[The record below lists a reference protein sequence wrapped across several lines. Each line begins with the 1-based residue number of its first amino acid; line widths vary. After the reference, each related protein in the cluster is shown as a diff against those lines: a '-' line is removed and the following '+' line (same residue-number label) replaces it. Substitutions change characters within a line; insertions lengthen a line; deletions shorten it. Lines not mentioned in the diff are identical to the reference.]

1 MHNIAAKTNLFYL
14 SGIIRLLS
22 GSWNLRQIGGL
33 YATYPLLGLLFLVP
47 ALALAGIPPLSGF
60 WAKLTVIQA
69 GLEAQQ
75 WLAVSVALMV
85 SILTLYSMIKIWNEA
100 FLKDNPLSGDEG
112 QRGREYHELSAG
124 KKIALIGPAIILAMF
139 TIVSGLWF
147 EPFFILAEG
156 ASLELLD
163 AGIYSKAVT
172 GGIP

>member
-1 MHNIAAKTNLFYL
+1 MIFAIAIQSPLAIAGGLLFIVHNIAAKTNLFYL

-112 QRGREYHELSAG
+112 REAG
-124 KKIALIGPAIILAMF
+124 NIMSSLPARK
-139 TIVSGLWF
+139 S
-147 EPFFILAEG
+147 P
-156 ASLELLD
+156 
-163 AGIYSKAVT
+163 
-172 GGIP
+172 